1 MNGFFEYFESK
12 GVKDIKI
19 LTAFVHNFLQDPNI
33 FFDLVEAERNGIEN
47 KLDEALALLKI
58 EKR

>member
-33 FFDLVEAERNGIEN
+33 FFDLAEAERNGIEN